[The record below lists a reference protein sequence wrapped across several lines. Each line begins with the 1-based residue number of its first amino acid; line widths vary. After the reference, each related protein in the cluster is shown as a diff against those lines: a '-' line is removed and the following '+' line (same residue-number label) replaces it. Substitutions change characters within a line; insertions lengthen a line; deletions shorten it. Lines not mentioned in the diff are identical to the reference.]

1 MACVLAALMV
11 VGAVPV
17 DFAGLGAKEV
27 KAAGNTTITGWTNK
41 NNTDGIEVTENG
53 NSIVLDCS
61 NKQTML
67 GKGDLSNT
75 ALLTIGEATT
85 KDITI
90 SCDITVSSVNAT
102 NYSGIGI
109 GLLKDYDLANASYT
123 YVAYRGGGNIRA
135 AYQKNDASYGSTK
148 VDTLDTASPNT
159 KYSFELI
166 KNSTGNSI
174 TCNVKSDGTTY
185 TKAIGGGNLGYSLS
199 TDALLPCIFIDSTV
213 ATLENLKVTVDGQD
227 VYPLASGQAVSA
239 DIKYNS
245 DTIATVSARY
255 STETSTLSAINASE
269 SKIVFSEEPQSGN
282 LTIEASSANQYGGTS
297 SFTVSLDTDNKNV
310 VVKNG
315 ETTLVSIPYVVDGY
329 LNALSIGGS
338 ETYDFATE
346 KKVFGDASV
355 TIANKTSPNGYIL
368 LSKNSNTEL
377 NVNNN
382 THGLYFGEGSNN
394 ITFSVKVPAASMG
407 KFSITGCMYNSGKVT
422 ANYYLSDDDKTE
434 EVISTGKTDADP
446 SKDISYVNT
455 TNSEVT
461 LKIDI
466 DVTGGTYIHSVKY
479 EVSDVPNTVSGS
491 VGAAFAGNKLTFTSS
506 SDTKE
511 ATIDA
516 NGKYSVQLKR
526 GLTYS
531 VSIDSTTY
539 ELSDTVDL
547 TGAGVGEAL
556 TKDFTPELI
565 PQVVT
570 HPEKA
575 SATPSVTNMTKGEL
589 TVKELGQTLV
599 LTQKASSGSSATPT
613 TTIADSTVSFYAFPA
628 TADCNTLEAD
638 LVLSYKSGAN
648 TNNFV
653 AFGLINQISSNYG
666 TLTSA
671 VRSNSDVVMLYSKK
685 ASELMGKSSNT
696 AISASAEEKL
706 HFKMV
711 KESDGITLS
720 VTNTEGKNNPKKMAY
735 SSLYASD
742 ASDDIMYGFILNGVT
757 ATVTNMVYK
766 NANGNTIYDQN
777 TYYDPMGSAPVVN
790 SVTAVAASD
799 RTKIDVSWTGEEAK
813 YDGKYVL
820 EVLKPGAT
828 EWVEVESELTDTSY
842 SYPVSPTEG
851 GNYKF
856 RVCGTLGN
864 SRTLNEANRNT
875 WAVSEEVYIEPA
887 LNIPVVTLGYIS
899 SGNKVDLSWTAS
911 SGATSYEVYRRSSD
925 ESEPKKIAT
934 VTGTLYSDTTV
945 TAEVPYYYSIKALSS
960 DNFSPLSEEAWTLPT
975 NGHSGNY
982 DENVPLYVTKR
993 SYNTVFKD
1001 KITIEGVAGAPGTVS
1016 VYVNG
1021 TKQQSANIAK
1031 VYDTFAFDENITLS
1045 KGRNEVKLV
1054 LEYNN
1059 GLQVVKTLN
1068 YVYLSGFDYVVD
1080 DDFSGTAGDTSKY
1093 GVPQYKTVTEA
1104 VNAIGAD
1111 NASTKVIFVRNGEYN
1126 EKMEVNSP
1134 NISIIGEDSEK
1145 TRVYYDV
1152 ADNRGASGSV
1162 RYAFTVNKT
1171 AKNFTAENVTIENAY
1186 PYKGDGTISNESAE
1200 AFFSEADGTMLIGVR
1215 LLGYQDT
1222 LQIKNGNFYLQRSYV
1237 LGNVDFMWGQN
1248 CKVIFDDCDLVFRY
1262 SASKNSGYYT
1272 AFNTDPSATYGVI
1285 YNDCRFTSESSCG
1298 GTKYLLGRPYNNVSA
1313 TAFVNCYMGSVIN
1326 KDWGYSDW
1334 SGKELSTNEEVYA
1347 NTRYFECGSYGPGF
1361 AVNVN
1366 RRQISQAGA
1375 DALMSGD
1382 KAAWES
1388 KASTLGNLY
1397 IGDKNVTPETGFVES
1412 SFNSSDKYSAYESND
1427 TGFAKYNAEGFA
1439 STKGVT
1445 GGGLLKE
1452 TNSNYYKVST
1462 ANEFLDALAKVKNSK
1477 GVPSVI
1483 EITADLNLGY
1493 NEVANA
1499 SSYPTNVLAKHNDAL
1514 ISTKLKKSG
1523 VSKVYIQDISNLT
1536 IFSSNASSI
1545 KHAALDIKQSS
1556 NVIIRNIKFDELWEW
1571 DENDKG
1577 GYDTND
1583 WDYMTIENASNG
1595 IWIDHCTFFK
1605 SYDGVVDMKTDMVHD
1620 SPMNITVS
1628 WCQFLPGSESD
1639 TFFNEVMS
1647 QLESNPSAYP
1657 YYKSLLDSGMSAK
1670 QIRDYAYG
1678 QKKTHLLGQDDKIS
1692 TNTNLH
1698 VTFANNYYYDSMDR
1712 MPRVRYGTAHMYNCV
1727 MDAQELFDARMSIT
1741 NKDAAKHIVS
1751 NGASSTCDANVLL
1764 ENCYLNG
1771 IINALNSGNGSS
1783 PSGYINAIN
1792 SLYYINGTRYKLEP
1806 KVNNSLEASDRTLKV
1821 TDASSFKSSLGYSYV
1836 LRDAAT
1842 LSSTVV
1848 PYTGAGSVNM
1858 SVLQWEKSSYIDTVE
1873 AGSDVTYTND
1883 GLPTSN
1889 FTDELGNESSP
1900 SNPDTGDS
1908 DDSDDDYSGS
1918 DDSSDTDSSD
1928 TSSTEVNDIL
1938 KPEEIPGATVTQIDG
1953 TNFAELEEISE
1964 GAEKVIA
1971 AINAEGQITT
1981 DAPVI
1986 ESTADVTSTVV
1997 NKLYNDASNIVTTFA
2012 KENTSITKEVF
2023 DKLKETGKT
2032 LSIGVVDKDGKVNSI
2047 VTIDGSQLTGKS
2059 VNFNL
2064 KITVDAKDNK
2074 VERVA
2079 DRAGIK
2085 DSSYTIVDF
2094 EYSGNLPGTLKAAV
2108 NVSKKFTDGTRV
2120 ALYYYNS
2127 KKGVLENQ
2135 YQIATVSNGFAEFA
2149 IDHCSE
2155 YVLVDVTAAEG
2166 TITTSTLG
2174 SPKTADSNAIIFW
2187 LMLMCVAVLAFFG
2200 IQASKTNDKK
2210 KA

>member
-11 VGAVPV
+11 VGVVPL
-17 DFAGLGAKEV
+17 DFAGFGAKEV
-27 KAAGNTTITGWTNK
+27 KAAG
-41 NNTDGIEVTENG
+41 TEY
-53 NSIVLDCS
+53 VLDMTNITDHTS
-61 NKQTML
+61 AAQASWSAVDSTGYFTLYSKSGGGSTVNTSSQSFSDGFIST
-67 GKGDLSNT
+67 GKFSTGGTGQFS
-75 ALLTIGEATT
+75 
-85 KDITI
+85 
-90 SCDITVSSVNAT
+90 
-102 NYSGIGI
+102 SGIPCACVGFTSSKPSTVTI
-109 GLLKDYDLANASYT
+109 YW
-123 YVAYRGGGNIRA
+123 
-135 AYQKNDASYGSTK
+135 YGK
-148 VDTLDTASPNT
+148 VDRNVMIFDSEHT
-159 KYSFELI
+159 KTDPYAV
-166 KNSTGNSI
+166 STQ
-174 TCNVKSDGTTY
+174 GTTEGY
-185 TKAIGGGNLGYSLS
+185 HIDTFSLESSKTYYVGSNSSAI
-199 TDALLPCIFIDSTV
+199 DIFGI
-213 ATLENLKVTVDGQD
+213 KVVEQT
-227 VYPLASGQAVSA
+227 SGQTVSA

-255 STETSTLSAINASE
+255 STETSSLSAINASE

-282 LTIEASSANQYGGTS
+282 LTIEASSANQYEGTR

-338 ETYDFATE
+338 ETYNFATE
-346 KKVFGDASV
+346 KKVFGDDSV
-355 TIANKTSPNGYIL
+355 TIDNKTSPNGYIL
-368 LSKNSNTEL
+368 LSRNSNTEL
-377 NVNNN
+377 KLKDDAKD
-382 THGLYFGEGSNN
+382 HGLYFGEGSNN

-407 KFSITGCMYNSGKVT
+407 KFSITGCKYNSGTVT
-422 ANYYLSDDDKTE
+422 ANYYLSDGVKTA
-434 EVISTGKTDADP
+434 EVISTGQTAADP

-466 DVTGGTYIHSVKY
+466 DVTGGTHIHSVKY

-491 VGAAFAGNKLTFTSS
+491 VGAAFVGNKLTFTSS

-599 LTQKASSGSSATPT
+599 LTQKASSGSSATPK

-648 TNNFV
+648 DNNFV
-653 AFGLINQISSNYG
+653 AFGLINQINSDYG

-671 VRSNSDVVMLYSKK
+671 VRSNKDVVMLFSKS
-685 ASELMGKSSNT
+685 AAELLGKSSNT

-720 VTNTEGKNNPKKMAY
+720 VTNTEGKDNPKKMSY
-735 SSLYASD
+735 NSLYASD

-766 NANGNTIYDQN
+766 DASGNTIYDQN

-799 RTKIDVSWTGEEAK
+799 RTKIDISWTGEEAK

-875 WAVSEEVYIEPA
+875 WAVSEVAYIEPA

-899 SGNKVDLSWTAS
+899 PGNKVDLSWTAS

-1152 ADNRGASGSV
+1152 ADNRGASGTV

-1272 AFNTDPSATYGVI
+1272 AFNTDPSAPYGAI
-1285 YNDCRFTSESSCG
+1285 YHNCRFTSESSCG
-1298 GTKYLLGRPYNNVSA
+1298 GTKYLLGRPYKNVSA

-1334 SGKELSTNEEVYA
+1334 NGMELSTNEEVYA

-1427 TGFAKYNAEGFA
+1427 AGFAKYNAEGFA

-1771 IINALNSGNGSS
+1771 IINALNSGNGKS

-1908 DDSDDDYSGS
+1908 DDSDDSDDDYSGS

-1928 TSSTEVNDIL
+1928 TSSTEGYDVL

-1953 TNFAELEEISE
+1953 INFAEIGEISA

-2108 NVSKKFTDGTRV
+2108 NVSKKFADGTRV

-2135 YQIATVSNGFAEFA
+2135 YQVTTVSNGFAEFA

-2155 YVLVDVTAAEG
+2155 YVLVDVSAAEG

-2187 LMLMCVAVLAFFG
+2187 LMLMCVAVLAFYG